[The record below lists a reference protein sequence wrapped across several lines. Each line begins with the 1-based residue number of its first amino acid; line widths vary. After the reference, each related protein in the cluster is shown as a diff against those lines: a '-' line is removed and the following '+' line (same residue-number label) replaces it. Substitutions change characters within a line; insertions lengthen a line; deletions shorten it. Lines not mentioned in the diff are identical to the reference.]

1 MPTIYIND
9 IIIIEGKRK
18 LPRVIAFEIFT
29 IVFAV
34 LAETWD

>member
-1 MPTIYIND
+1 MGMGGVI
-9 IIIIEGKRK
+9 
-18 LPRVIAFEIFT
+18 LPVHPLIDYSRVIAFEIFT